1 MQRYPYKICHLFLGS
16 IFIFVSGINFAESAN
31 AEPTLDAPV
40 TSSCTVEKIQNGKLA
55 VTNDNKAL
63 SSSIPGGISGVVSI
77 DCTGSATVAI
87 SQPVRNSGITT
98 FTDSGDILSATAKNA
113 ELDLDLDTANSG
125 KLSKTITDSE
135 EDGYFGEVKVD
146 MEARKNSGVISPGTY
161 NFTVIL
167 TVTPT
172 N

>member
-1 MQRYPYKICHLFLGS
+1 MRRYPYKICHLLLGS
-16 IFIFVSGINFAESAN
+16 IFILVSSINFPDTAN
-31 AEPTLDAPV
+31 AEPPILNAPV

-63 SSSIPGGISGVVSI
+63 SSSISGGISGVVSI

-113 ELDLDLDTANSG
+113 ELDLDTANSG

-146 MEARKNSGVISPGTY
+146 MEAKKNSGVISPGTY
-161 NFTVIL
+161 NFTVTL